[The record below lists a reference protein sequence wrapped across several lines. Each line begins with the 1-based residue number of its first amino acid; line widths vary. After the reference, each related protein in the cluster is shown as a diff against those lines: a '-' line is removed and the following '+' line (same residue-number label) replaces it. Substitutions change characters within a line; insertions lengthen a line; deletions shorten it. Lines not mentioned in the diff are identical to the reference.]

1 MLGGVRGFVLVLCL
15 SGLSFWHVWAQDTSA
30 GSPLL
35 SFGIV
40 DQQRVMAT
48 SQAARMI
55 LEQRNAYLDRYQSQA
70 AQQEKVF
77 REEERKLL
85 SARKS
90 LSVEEYARF
99 QSAFHAKVSRFQGNA
114 QDQRQR
120 LEQSFSEAMAEVR
133 AVLIQVADEVAHER
147 GMRALFYRSQVFLF
161 DPELDITEDLLTRLD
176 QRLPQVS
183 LVDPPSLEISL
194 LDSERPGKEK

>member
-15 SGLSFWHVWAQDTSA
+15 SGLSSWHVRAQDTSA
-30 GSPLL
+30 GSPPP

-48 SQAARMI
+48 SQAARMV

-85 SARKS
+85 SARKT

-99 QSAFHAKVSRFQGNA
+99 QSAFHVKVSRFQGNA

-147 GMRALFYRSQVFLF
+147 GCARFFIVLRCFFS
-161 DPELDITEDLLTRLD
+161 I
-176 QRLPQVS
+176 
-183 LVDPPSLEISL
+183 PSLIL
-194 LDSERPGKEK
+194 RRTF